1 MVRTERVMKY
11 LEKTATTKAARMVVD
26 KVTEMKT
33 IIYSAATAKKI
44 DTEFL
49 DYYLAAVESSP
60 VFEEDVINWMVD
72 VNIYPDKGLTE
83 EERDKFYSERLR
95 YLFVDRVEQ
104 KYNLENLLKFLFKA
118 DWLLV
123 YATLLDTF
131 TFIPQE

>member
-49 DYYLAAVESSP
+49 DHYIAAVEPFP
-60 VFEEDVINWMVD
+60 VFEEDVINWIDD
-72 VNIYPDKGLTE
+72 VNVYPVEDLTE
-83 EERDKFYSERLR
+83 EERDKFYSKRLR
-95 YLFVDRVEQ
+95 MLFVEKVEQ

-123 YATLLDTF
+123 YMTLLDTF

>member
-1 MVRTERVMKY
+1 MKY

-49 DYYLAAVESSP
+49 DYYIAAVEP
-60 VFEEDVINWMVD
+60 FPEFEEDVINWIDD
-72 VNIYPDKGLTE
+72 VNVYPVEDLTE
-83 EERDKFYSERLR
+83 EERNKFYSKRLR
-95 YLFVDRVEQ
+95 MLFVEKVEP
-104 KYNLENLLKFLFKA
+104 KYSLEHLLKFLFKA